1 MLGEVTVNILVED
14 PETARSMLA
23 LLYDSV
29 RMKEPDKAPED
40 QVGPSQG
47 PSEPTH

>member
-1 MLGEVTVNILVED
+1 MLWEVKISILVED

-23 LLYDSV
+23 LLYNSV
-29 RMKEPDKAPED
+29 QIKEPDKDPED
-40 QVGPSQG
+40 QMGPSQG